1 MNLSGEPID
10 FAELKRK
17 QPRILPGDL
26 VCTEDFPEA
35 LGLVIMSSP
44 GTSKERSVCKVH
56 WDKLAYTCLF
66 REQEL
71 ILWSGGDYETGE

>member
-1 MNLSGEPID
+1 MRLSGEPID

-17 QPRILPGDL
+17 QPRLMCGDL
-26 VCTEDFPEA
+26 VCTEDFPEV

-44 GTSKERSVCKVH
+44 ATPRDKSACVVKWGAFDRSV
-56 WDKLAYTCLF
+56 LF

-71 ILWSGGDYETGE
+71 ILFSGGNYED

>member
-1 MNLSGEPID
+1 MRLSGEPID

-26 VCTEDFPEA
+26 VCTEDFPEV
-35 LGLVIMSSP
+35 LGLVVMSSP
-44 GTSKERSVCKVH
+44 GTPKERSACKVKWGELDH
-56 WDKLAYTCLF
+56 TVLF

-71 ILWSGGDYETGE
+71 ILFSGGNYED

>member
-1 MNLSGEPID
+1 MRLSGRPID

-26 VCTEDFPEA
+26 VCTEDFPEV
-35 LGLVIMSSP
+35 LGLVVMSSP
-44 GTSKERSVCKVH
+44 GTERTRSACKVKWGAFDH
-56 WDKLAYTCLF
+56 TVAI

-71 ILWSGGDYETGE
+71 ILFSGGDYEN

>member
-26 VCTEDFPEA
+26 VCTEDFPEV
-35 LGLVIMSSP
+35 LGLVVMSSP
-44 GTSKERSVCKVH
+44 GTSKDKSVCKIKWGELDHTV
-56 WDKLAYTCLF
+56 LF

-71 ILWSGGDYETGE
+71 ILFGGGDYEN

>member
-10 FAELKRK
+10 FAELKQK

-26 VCTEDFPEA
+26 VCTEDFPEV
-35 LGLVIMSSP
+35 LGLVLMSSP
-44 GTSKERSVCKVH
+44 GTPKERSACEVKWGELDHTV
-56 WDKLAYTCLF
+56 LF

-71 ILWSGGDYETGE
+71 ILFSGGDYEN

>member
-10 FAELKRK
+10 FAELKQK

-26 VCTEDFPEA
+26 VCTEDFPEV
-35 LGLVIMSSP
+35 LGLVVMSSP
-44 GTSKERSVCKVH
+44 GTSKDKSVCKIKWGELDRTV
-56 WDKLAYTCLF
+56 LF

-71 ILWSGGDYETGE
+71 ILFSGGDYEN

>member
-26 VCTEDFPEA
+26 VCTEDFPEV
-35 LGLVIMSSP
+35 LGLVVMSSP
-44 GTSKERSVCKVH
+44 GTERIRSACLVKWGELDHTV
-56 WDKLAYTCLF
+56 LF

-71 ILWSGGDYETGE
+71 ILFSGGDYEN

>member
-1 MNLSGEPID
+1 MNLSGRPID

-26 VCTEDFPEA
+26 VCTEDFPEV
-35 LGLVIMSSP
+35 LGLVVMSSP
-44 GTSKERSVCKVH
+44 GTSKDKSVCKIKWGELDHTV
-56 WDKLAYTCLF
+56 LF

-71 ILWSGGDYETGE
+71 ILFSGGDYEN

>member
-26 VCTEDFPEA
+26 VCTEDFPEV
-35 LGLVIMSSP
+35 LGLVVMSSP
-44 GTSKERSVCKVH
+44 GTSKDKSVCRVKWGELDHTV
-56 WDKLAYTCLF
+56 LF

-71 ILWSGGDYETGE
+71 ILFSGGDYEN

>member
-1 MNLSGEPID
+1 MRLSGEPID

-26 VCTEDFPEA
+26 VCTEDFPEV
-35 LGLVIMSSP
+35 LGLVVMSSP
-44 GTSKERSVCKVH
+44 GTSKDKSVCKIKWGELDHTV
-56 WDKLAYTCLF
+56 LF

-71 ILWSGGDYETGE
+71 ILFSGGDYEN

>member
-1 MNLSGEPID
+1 MRLSGEPID
-10 FAELKRK
+10 FAELKQK

-26 VCTEDFPEA
+26 VCTEDFPEV

-44 GTSKERSVCKVH
+44 GTPKERAVCKIH

-66 REQEL
+66 REEEL
-71 ILWSGGDYETGE
+71 ILFSGGDYEN

>member
-26 VCTEDFPEA
+26 VCTEDFPEV
-35 LGLVIMSSP
+35 LGLVVMSSP
-44 GTSKERSVCKVH
+44 GTSKDKSVCKIKWGELDHTV
-56 WDKLAYTCLF
+56 LF

-71 ILWSGGDYETGE
+71 ILFSGGDYEN

>member
-1 MNLSGEPID
+1 MRLSGEPID

-17 QPRILPGDL
+17 QPRLMCGDL
-26 VCTEDFPEA
+26 VCTEDFPEV

-44 GTSKERSVCKVH
+44 ATPK
-56 WDKLAYTCLF
+56 DKSACVVKWGGFNHTVLF

-71 ILWSGGDYETGE
+71 ILFSGGDYEN